1 MFIYIVF
8 YLKVKVVVKQK
19 LLVKVVH
26 MTAIFSVWTVTKSAL
41 VTIHGRRKPNA
52 WENSIFFRNIA
63 KKFRR
68 LTILSPTIL
77 HLKSKGFTQAC

>member
-1 MFIYIVF
+1 M
-8 YLKVKVVVKQK
+8 KQK

-26 MTAIFSVWTVTKSAL
+26 MTAILSVWTMTKSAL
-41 VTIHGRRKPNA
+41 VTIHDRGNPNA
-52 WENSIFFRNIA
+52 WENNIFFRNIA

-77 HLKSKGFTQAC
+77 QLKIKVLIQAR